1 MSMKIT
7 LSKKIGL
14 GFAAIVGLLI
24 LACFAAWQGL
34 NTATTGFS
42 EYRALARNTNTC
54 GRLQANMLMVRM
66 KAKDFIIGGEQE
78 HVADYDERYAQML
91 EFLEEARKEIQQPE
105 RLAMIEE
112 ASRGVAEYEK
122 GFRQVIEL
130 MRVRDE
136 LVNQLNTVGPQMEQ
150 KLTALMTSADKDDDM
165 NAAFRAGLAMRD
177 LLVGRLNIVKYLD
190 TNAPAEFEKFKNEFE
205 SMDANLAALQKELK
219 DPERQAMLEQLREL
233 KTQYEETADKTV
245 STIRDRNKVI
255 EDTLD
260 RLGPIVAKDVED
272 VKLAVLAEQDELGPA
287 VQESNH
293 QASMFVLGVGAVATI
308 IGIVLAVII
317 TRMVTKP
324 VRNVVDML
332 KDIAQGEGDLTKRL
346 KVQSDDEIG
355 ELATWFNTFIEK
367 LQGIIRQVA
376 TNTKTLAGSST
387 ELSATATQMASGAE
401 QTTGQSATV
410 ASAAEQMSANMTTM
424 ASSTEEMSS
433 NVKVVASAVE
443 EMTASI
449 SEVAK
454 NAEQAASVAHSAAQ
468 LAEASNSRIGEL
480 GLAADEIGKVI
491 EVIQDIAEQT
501 NLLALNATIEAA
513 RAGDAGKGFA
523 VVATE
528 VKELAKQTA
537 TATEDIRR
545 RIEGIQDSTGGAV
558 KSIGEISEVIAK
570 VNEVSRTIA
579 SAVEEQT
586 ITTKEIA
593 QNISQTS
600 TAAES
605 VSKGV
610 SESASASRE
619 ISQNIA
625 GVDQAA
631 KQTAQG
637 ASQTQT
643 ASQELSRLAETMQA
657 LVSQFKTADAGV

>member
-1 MSMKIT
+1 MKFT

-14 GFAAIVGLLI
+14 GFAAVVGLLM
-24 LACFAAWQGL
+24 LACVVAWQGL
-34 NTATTGFS
+34 KTAERGFGD
-42 EYRALARNTNTC
+42 YRSLARTTNRC

-66 KAKDFIIGGEQE
+66 RVKDFIIQGKQE
-78 HVADYDERYAQML
+78 HIDGYEERFSQM
-91 EFLEEARKEIQQPE
+91 EKFLEQARKEIQEPE
-105 RLAMIEE
+105 RIALIEE
-112 ASRGVAEYEK
+112 AAKAVGDYDK
-122 GFRQVIEL
+122 GFRQVIDD
-130 MRVRDE
+130 MRRRDE
-136 LVNQLNTVGPQMEQ
+136 LVGKLNTVGPEMEQ
-150 KLTALMTSADKDDDM
+150 KLTELMASADKDDDM

-177 LLVGRLNIVKYLD
+177 LLVGRVNIVKYFD
-190 TNAPAEFEKFKNEFE
+190 TNAPAEFEKFENEFK
-205 SMDANLAALQKELK
+205 SMDANLAALEKELK
-219 DPERQAMLEQLREL
+219 DPERQAMLKEVRSL
-233 KTQYEETADKTV
+233 KSQYEETADKMV
-245 STIRDRNKVI
+245 STIRKRNEVV

-260 RLGPIVAKDVED
+260 RLGPLIADDVED

-287 VQESNH
+287 VKEANDW
-293 QASMFVLGVGAVATI
+293 AITIVLGVGLAATV
-308 IGIVLAVII
+308 IGIVLAVAI
-317 TRMVTKP
+317 TRMVTRP

-346 KVQSDDEIG
+346 NVQSQDEIG
-355 ELATWFNTFIEK
+355 ELATWFNAFIEK
-367 LQGIIRQVA
+367 LQAIIGQVA

-410 ASAAEQMSANMTTM
+410 ASAAEQMSTNMTTM

-454 NAEQAASVAHSAAQ
+454 NAEQAASVAQNAAQ
-468 LAEASNSRIGEL
+468 LAEESNGKIGEL
-480 GLAADEIGKVI
+480 GMAADEIGKVI

-558 KSIGEISEVIAK
+558 KSIGDISEVIAK
-570 VNEVSRTIA
+570 VNDVSRTIA

-610 SESASASRE
+610 AESASASRE
-619 ISQNIA
+619 ISRNIA

-643 ASQELSRLAETMQA
+643 ASQELSQLAETMQT
-657 LVSQFKTADAGV
+657 LVSQFRTADAGV